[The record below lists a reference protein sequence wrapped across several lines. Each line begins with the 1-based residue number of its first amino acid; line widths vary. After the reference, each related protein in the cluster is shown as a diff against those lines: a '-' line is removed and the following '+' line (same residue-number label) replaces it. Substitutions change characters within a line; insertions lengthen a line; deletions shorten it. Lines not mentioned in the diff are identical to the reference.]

1 MFARAMLGLRKRAPA
16 HRPAQERKFARM
28 GVNPPFIVFFQI
40 VVLVVVH
47 PVIGAT
53 TERGVS
59 RRRELPLDGRLSELV
74 SVFVV

>member
-1 MFARAMLGLRKRAPA
+1 
-16 HRPAQERKFARM
+16 M

-59 RRRELPLDGRLSELV
+59 RGRELPLDGRLSELV